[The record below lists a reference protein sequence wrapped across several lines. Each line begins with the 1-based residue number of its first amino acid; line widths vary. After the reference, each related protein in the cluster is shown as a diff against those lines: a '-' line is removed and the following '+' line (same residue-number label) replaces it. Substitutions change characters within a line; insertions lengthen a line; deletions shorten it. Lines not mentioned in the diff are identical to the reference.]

1 VEQLAGELG
10 GRARVVKVNVDDHPE
25 AASRMGIRGIPGILL
40 IRDGKIVREVSP
52 GSEKEML
59 AQVDADL

>member
-1 VEQLAGELG
+1 
-10 GRARVVKVNVDDHPE
+10 VVKVNVDDHPE